1 MKNENGQEKSAI
13 LKGKTL
19 VNVVGEKYRDCNLPT
34 SQFVTAYGMDNVY
47 DSSSYRI
54 KQIDLK
60 YPLSP
65 NKEYLIIV
73 NVQSMENC
81 SMLMAYTYDGTNT
94 DYNASLRPKKIGLN
108 VVRYTPTTA
117 ITRIAYFVSSN
128 TEEKVVFG
136 QPMIIEY
143 QEGMESWDIPYFEG
157 MQSIGVPILTT
168 TGKNLFDK
176 SKVKY
181 NTIIHPE
188 GQEEANNL
196 YMSSDFINVEP
207 NENYISNNMGVIF
220 YYDKNRNFID
230 KIDNSILPQKFT
242 TPNDCKYIR
251 VRCWE
256 QYDNLEKQKEIV
268 ELEQIEQGSTATS
281 YEPYQSNIL
290 TVNEDVT
297 LRGIGDV
304 KDELNLMT
312 GEVIEN
318 TFNLDCPNTNFEI
331 SDISTSSTNTIR
343 FMINNANIKSVA
355 DSSKNNMCNKL
366 PYKLMWSSDE
376 EGYYVTNSNRI
387 VVRLNKDK
395 ITSTISREVIKNYL
409 IENNFE
415 FIVEK
420 SEKSIKTVDLTIQ
433 DQDNQPQERMRLF
446 PKGYINTSSS
456 TFPPTLEL
464 KGITHNNKLN
474 MTTTNGTNNT
484 QLTTLDNLVLDGI
497 ICRDG
502 TVVRDSY
509 DVESGLYTKRVFRF
523 TIDEEFIERYRG
535 KWKSSSNAI
544 CFEPNLSQ
552 ATTSFPK
559 SSNSAVGI
567 ANNMTYNNGGEINR
581 VCVNTGGT
589 LYVRLLKEELVTYDI
604 DGLLE
609 WVKRN
614 GAIEVAYPMAT
625 PQIIHMQPNMTP
637 YVSTRPYQGEINS
650 QGNAL
655 ESSFLDYT
663 QEESILSPKPLG
675 EGDVL
680 RWEQGSQCYVYE
692 NDKDYIPLTDYNQ
705 KVGTVLDLEDDEQ
718 FVENLDG
725 GEIVVDAPFKE
736 KAVYERELVSYEDTV
751 IYPTTDKLDPDG
763 KVEVDYVC
771 GATWQNPDDLS
782 DIQHLGTLREDG
794 QYDVTI
800 RRSGDDEIRFMDGTT
815 HLTLNHEGLN
825 PSEFELTYYNK
836 DNVEVG
842 KYGDT
847 SHMLEN
853 TLVDGKLETGVV
865 YGETLVNKATYTG
878 NDDLTHTGP
887 GAPNDRWYRNG
898 TVSCEIERTVH
909 SAKIIPTTIANTNM
923 SLTYRICNI
932 PNYKYGQVYTAIF
945 TVVNNTP
952 WDLKIFASSTGY
964 ASNDGGKQI
973 GTVLANSTG
982 KVCEVFTTH
991 KSIDYKIGHSL
1002 ITPTSVSQTVEFK
1015 DLAILEGD
1023 YTSYPMDIPY
1033 FEGVSSTTINGFTT
1047 TGKNLLDKTYQ
1058 YNNTEHRVGVYM
1070 DTVDVNTFR
1079 INGMATTQGDVDFY
1093 GKSYNDM
1100 MVCKPN
1106 TTYYAK
1112 AFIVSGSYTNAKN
1125 LALED
1130 RVNFKFTDEF
1140 GGNISWAG
1148 KKATTSSV
1156 QNRLSRV
1163 RFTFYVDEEWVFDNL
1178 VVQIMLIEGDTAPT
1192 EFEPYHSIQ
1201 YTLPSPITLNKV
1213 GNVADT
1219 YNVATGVETRNV
1231 AMIVP
1236 QANLRFTQNDEFVGI
1251 AYTLATEER
1260 IESSGTIFE
1269 TTSINTLGIPFI
1281 NSNLVDGSGN
1291 IYGTSEGIGRYT
1303 TTELKIILAKSRLNL
1318 PEYTKDTVNQWLKEN
1333 LVCYIKKS
1341 SATTIQHTLIPSTVE
1356 IMQEPTF
1363 ILPQPLRSVPNGICD
1378 RLYWDENKGHYC
1390 IEKRIEEV
1398 YANGSQTYKHR
1409 NNGDGSTTVS
1419 YQLEVKNKSL
1429 FDISRGYCY
1438 PMPRSQSSTDGV
1450 EGWGLDSGNP
1460 NIFLEIKRNKLSEV
1474 NVNGFVQWITEN
1486 PQTVIYPSTT
1496 SEIIDLPHLNR
1507 KLELPTY
1514 PDELPVG
1521 YKAVH
1526 SKMNPQI
1533 GLTIP
1538 YKQLNP
1544 PSQPQN
1550 LDFQMNKE
1558 DYVLTWSDVKEAR
1571 QYNVILNDNI
1581 VATTKVPWYNTG
1593 EEIHGYILVEAQNE
1607 IADNLSKELYVKTV
1621 PKAPA
1626 QLTVAHNG
1634 LTDNYD
1640 FEISFIKSTSS
1651 LADRYTVQYRVDG
1664 GEWIIQDIPADE
1676 VDANV
1681 KVLWKFSVFE
1691 IKNQIEVW
1699 ATATNDMGTNDIL
1712 PLSTYYMTPT
1722 PQWTY
1727 RINSREVFL
1736 RWVDES
1742 PYDTQYKLRY
1752 QYKSDGIY
1760 RYAHFEGDKEEIGQL
1775 YEAVVALAE
1784 DDEVTLELCVI
1795 SDRENLYC
1803 KPIKASKALDP
1814 NILPPK
1820 NFNYRWLSRGL
1831 IEFYWEDVYDV
1842 DLEYEAIVEHRL
1854 SGEIS
1859 WIEDRRVFSATD
1871 TEGAGT
1877 VYRLQYQMEDL
1888 EEIRV
1893 KVRMKWA
1900 MNETEWSE
1908 SLTTVFIPVEGN
1920 PPQWIRRTQT
1930 QEGLLVEWEAQEYID
1945 SYHVYVKGDGVELQ
1959 HLETKDNFIYVDI
1972 DYSNPIDI
1980 EIYEVS
1986 RFTGGI
1992 EAEPSDSMRF
2002 IPHQN
2007 KQQMINNI
2015 YHPDSLKYEIEV
2027 DTVQKAQKASY
2038 QINDI
2043 NTTPDVRTREAMD
2056 VSISSPFIITYHPLE
2071 VDVHQK
2077 GVKSYGVAETHI
2089 KTLDVKTRETV
2100 EVLTFERITDK
2111 YGMDFTV
2118 YTPFASK
2125 YPVNLEINQVR
2136 IVCLG
2141 DSLTSGHPLY
2151 WAESGTGDVTASY
2164 PYQLAKR
2171 LKNQYE
2177 VINKGYGSDTTDR
2190 CLARFDKD
2198 VLAYSPQY
2206 CLYQCGTNDKVYV
2219 VVKSFELLGTP

>member
-1 MKNENGQEKSAI
+1 MKNENGQEKNAI
-13 LKGKTL
+13 LKGQTL
-19 VNVVGEKYRDCNLPT
+19 VNAIKNTTQNG
-34 SQFVTAYGMDNVY
+34 YGTLSSNIRILENGWISANGTNSNNHFELKMDNLNLKTSTTYMYIIECRKNTFTGNGATFQFGDTYSAVVNTPWT
-47 DSSSYRI
+47 SSHTIKELPIGIYTFKLTTKEDFSSLTNPVGDRSYLCVGSGEI
-54 KQIDLK
+54 
-60 YPLSP
+60 
-65 NKEYLIIV
+65 EF
-73 NVQSMENC
+73 
-81 SMLMAYTYDGTNT
+81 
-94 DYNASLRPKKIGLN
+94 
-108 VVRYTPTTA
+108 RY
-117 ITRIAYFVSSN
+117 
-128 TEEKVVFG
+128 
-136 QPMIIEY
+136 MIIEY
-143 QEGMESWDIPYFEG
+143 QDGMENWNIPFFEG
-157 MQSIGVPILTT
+157 MQSVTMPSLMTS
-168 TGKNLFDK
+168 GKNMFDGK
-176 SKVKY
+176 LIVGNIQSADGAAYELPHMRITDFVKVNANKTITLSKL
-181 NTIIHPE
+181 
-188 GQEEANNL
+188 NNN
-196 YMSSDFINVEP
+196 DIEFRIDKVA
-207 NENYISNNMGVIF
+207 
-220 YYDKNRNFID
+220 YYDTNKNFMGIHGELFAFP
-230 KIDNSILPQKFT
+230 KTL
-242 TPNDCKYIR
+242 TPPKGAAYIR
-251 VRCWE
+251 AAFCKGRWDETVTE
-256 QYDNLEKQKEIV
+256 EDFKTLQV
-268 ELEQIEQGSTATS
+268 QIEEGSTATP
-281 YEPYQSNIL
+281 YEPFKSNIL
-290 TVNEDVT
+290 TTNEEVT
-297 LRGIGDV
+297 LRGIGNVRDT
-304 KDELNLMT
+304 LNLET
-312 GEVIEN
+312 GELTERIGEIVLDGSNDEDWIMNNEDGYTNKRFRTQCLKNKILYNDGTVCNIICDKVPCYSNSTWRDDREGIEHDNIYISFRKNCENITEFKQWLSQNPITIKYALVIP
-318 TFNLDCPNTNFEI
+318 TT
-331 SDISTSSTNTIR
+331 
-343 FMINNANIKSVA
+343 
-355 DSSKNNMCNKL
+355 
-366 PYKLMWSSDE
+366 
-376 EGYYVTNSNRI
+376 
-387 VVRLNKDK
+387 
-395 ITSTISREVIKNYL
+395 
-409 IENNFE
+409 
-415 FIVEK
+415 
-420 SEKSIKTVDLTIQ
+420 KTVDLSIV
-433 DQDNQPQERMRLF
+433 DQDNQPQDRMKIY
-446 PKGYINTSSS
+446 PSGYINTSSS
-456 TFPPTLEL
+456 TFPPILEL
-464 KGITHNNKLN
+464 KGIVHNNKLN
-474 MTTTNGTNNT
+474 MTTTNGVYTNNV
-484 QLTTLDNLVLDGI
+484 QSLTNPILDGI
-497 ICRDG
+497 VCKDG

-523 TIDEEFIERYRG
+523 TVDEGFIERYR
-535 KWKSSSNAI
+535 SNFINNA
-544 CFEPNLSQ
+544 SD
-552 ATTSFPK
+552 
-559 SSNSAVGI
+559 
-567 ANNMTYNNGGEINR
+567 NNMYELRIDVSQINIPNSKDVVRGISTNMNYNTSISTIKVQNGR
-581 VCVNTGGT
+581 V
-589 LYVRLLKEELVTYDI
+589 YIRIPKEEVSSYDVN
-604 DGLLE
+604 GLLE
-609 WVKRN
+609 WIKRN
-614 GAIEVAYPMAT
+614 GAIEVAYEMAT

-655 ESSFLDYT
+655 ESSFLDYA

-705 KVGTVLDLEDDEQ
+705 KVGTVLDLEEEDGEQ

-725 GEIVVDAPFKE
+725 GEIVVDVPFKE
-736 KAVYERELVSYEDTV
+736 KAVYERELISYEDTV
-751 IYPTTDKLDPDG
+751 IYPTIDKLDPDG
-763 KVEVDYVC
+763 KVEVDYIC
-771 GATWQNPDDLS
+771 GATWQNPNDLS

-800 RRSGDDEIRFMDGTT
+800 RRSGDDEIRLMDGTT
-815 HLTLNHEGLN
+815 HIGLDGDGLN
-825 PSEFELTYYNK
+825 PSEFELTYFN
-836 DNVEVG
+836 NGGVEVG

-847 SHMLEN
+847 SHTLEDCV
-853 TLVDGKLETGVV
+853 LDSKLETGTI
-865 YGETLVNKATYTG
+865 YGNTLVNLMTNCKDEYVVRYYAANNPNNNVANISMMKPNTEYTLFYKAK
-878 NDDLTHTGP
+878 
-887 GAPNDRWYRNG
+887 YRTEG
-898 TVSCEIERTVH
+898 DGSGIGG
-909 SAKIIPTTIANTNM
+909 S
-923 SLTYRICNI
+923 
-932 PNYKYGQVYTAIF
+932 
-945 TVVNNTP
+945 
-952 WDLKIFASSTGY
+952 LKIATSIEQGFITTGQSYTTEYMKYVYRFTTSSVVDCFVFSSTDKY
-964 ASNDGGKQI
+964 FAIKEC
-973 GTVLANSTG
+973 VL
-982 KVCEVFTTH
+982 
-991 KSIDYKIGHSL
+991 
-1002 ITPTSVSQTVEFK
+1002 
-1015 DLAILEGD
+1015 LEGD
-1023 YTSYPMDIPY
+1023 YTNYPMDIPY
-1033 FEGVSSTTINGFTT
+1033 FKGVNSTVVNGFNT
-1047 TGKNLLDKTYQ
+1047 TGKNLLDSELFIPTHNANIDLTMDGEGWIEANCKAPQTTHYYHVDLTKLPKGEYKVVAEYYEGFDKYCGCQLRRYDGKYDYGINIKIDTEIHYQ
-1058 YNNTEHRVGVYM
+1058 VDLYM
-1070 DTVDVNTFR
+1070 Q
-1079 INGMATTQGDVDFY
+1079 TTQDVPTRRVKLRPMLVPYSETDL
-1093 GKSYNDM
+1093 
-1100 MVCKPN
+1100 
-1106 TTYYAK
+1106 TY
-1112 AFIVSGSYTNAKN
+1112 
-1125 LALED
+1125 
-1130 RVNFKFTDEF
+1130 
-1140 GGNISWAG
+1140 
-1148 KKATTSSV
+1148 
-1156 QNRLSRV
+1156 
-1163 RFTFYVDEEWVFDNL
+1163 
-1178 VVQIMLIEGDTAPT
+1178 
-1192 EFEPYHSIQ
+1192 EPYHSIQ
-1201 YTLPSPITLNKV
+1201 HTLPSPITLNKV

-1219 YNVATGVETRNV
+1219 YDVVGGVETRNYV
-1231 AMIVP
+1231 SAK
-1236 QANLRFTQNDEFVGI
+1236 FDGSEDENWVVRHDNYGTAKNRIYGIFVDGNMYQSGNNT
-1251 AYTLATEER
+1251 YTDLFITNYKYSSVFSNSFVQTEE
-1260 IESSGTIFE
+1260 GLWGVF
-1269 TTSINTLGIPFI
+1269 
-1281 NSNLVDGSGN
+1281 LVGN
-1291 IYGTSEGIGRYT
+1291 EQEVRLITPTGT
-1303 TTELKIILAKSRLNL
+1303 TTE
-1318 PEYTKDTVNQWLKEN
+1318 QLKEYLQAN
-1333 LVCYIKKS
+1333 PLEIVVNAKTPQK
-1341 SATTIQHTLIPSTVE
+1341 IQHTLIPSTVE
-1356 IMQEPTF
+1356 MMQEPTF

-1390 IEKRIEEV
+1390 IEKRIERF
-1398 YANGSQTYKHR
+1398 TI
-1409 NNGDGSTTVS
+1409 DGSYS
-1419 YQLEVKNKSL
+1419 NIAHGGYSNSNYIEIYMNGIIKSVV
-1429 FDISRGYCY
+1429 DNQGYCEDPSYTMNGYNGNAYINSANYKAFSIGVNKASLIVPKVEIEQVIGTTYNRDFKQLKQYLALKPVTILY
-1438 PMPRSQSSTDGV
+1438 P
-1450 EGWGLDSGNP
+1450 LA
-1460 NIFLEIKRNKLSEV
+1460 
-1474 NVNGFVQWITEN
+1474 
-1486 PQTVIYPSTT
+1486 T
-1496 SEIIDLPHLNR
+1496 SEIIDLPHLNK
-1507 KLELPTY
+1507 KLTLPTH
-1514 PDELPVG
+1514 PNTLPIG
-1521 YKAVH
+1521 YKVEYPKA
-1526 SKMNPQI
+1526 NPQI

-1558 DYVLTWSDVKEAR
+1558 DYVLTWNDVKEAR

-1854 SGEIS
+1854 SGETT

-1871 TEGAGT
+1871 TEGTGT

-2111 YGMDFTV
+2111 YDMDFTV
-2118 YTPFASK
+2118 YTPSVSK

-2198 VLAYSPQY
+2198 VLAYNPQY

>member
-1 MKNENGQEKSAI
+1 MKNENGIEKSAI
-13 LKGKTL
+13 LKGRTL
-19 VNVVGEKYRDCNLPT
+19 VNLVETYNVQVTSTSSKAVKYTYGSLDTSKSYLLKYRVNQLPELTDTDANTRAFKLEWYHGSISKGHLNVYNKDFVVGKNNTYI
-34 SQFVTAYGMDNVY
+34 
-47 DSSSYRI
+47 I
-54 KQIDLK
+54 KPYID
-60 YPLSP
+60 
-65 NKEYLIIV
+65 
-73 NVQSMENC
+73 
-81 SMLMAYTYDGTNT
+81 D
-94 DYNASLRPKKIGLN
+94 
-108 VVRYTPTTA
+108 VVRTSFGIFCPNY
-117 ITRIAYFVSSN
+117 VSG
-128 TEEKVVFG
+128 TLDMDV
-136 QPMIIEY
+136 MIIEY
-143 QEGMESWDIPYFEG
+143 QQGMENWDIPYFEG
-157 MQSIGVPILTT
+157 MQSVATPILTT
-168 TGKNLFDK
+168 SGKNLC
-176 SKVKY
+176 KY
-181 NTIIHPE
+181 RDNWTHGGLTFTNTENGVIVN
-188 GQEEANNL
+188 GTATVYVDYYVSTRTGL
-196 YMSSDFINVEP
+196 INVETLDLLNSLP
-207 NENYISNNMGVIF
+207 VGTQLILSNNLGKNNYIVYTENGGENKYKPNVTIQNNMEFRGVF
-220 YYDKNRNFID
+220 
-230 KIDNSILPQKFT
+230 
-242 TPNDCKYIR
+242 
-251 VRCWE
+251 VRFQEADVC
-256 QYDNLEKQKEIV
+256 DNLNLTIQ
-268 ELEQIEQGSTATS
+268 LEVGSTATS
-281 YEPYQSNIL
+281 YEPHQSSIL
-290 TVNEDVT
+290 TVNEDIT

-355 DSSKNNMCNKL
+355 DSSKNNICNKL

-502 TVVRDSY
+502 TIVRDSY

-535 KWKSSSNAI
+535 KWNSSSNAI
-544 CFEPNLSQ
+544 CFEPYLSQ

-559 SSNSAVGI
+559 SSNNAVGI
-567 ANNMTYNNGGEINR
+567 ANNMTYNSGGEINR

-625 PQIIHMQPNMTP
+625 PQIIHMQPNMNP

-725 GEIVVDAPFKE
+725 GEIVVDVPFKE
-736 KAVYERELVSYEDTV
+736 KAVYERELISYEDAV
-751 IYPTTDKLDPDG
+751 IYPTNTSADPDA
-763 KVEVDYVC
+763 KVEVDYIC

-782 DIQHLGTLREDG
+782 DIQHLGALREDG

-800 RRSGDDEIRFMDGTT
+800 RRSGDDEIRFMNGTT
-815 HLTLNHEGLN
+815 HLSLDHEGLN

-836 DNVEVG
+836 DGVEVG

-853 TLVDGKLETGVV
+853 TLVDGKLETGMV
-865 YGETLVNKATYTG
+865 YGETLVNVLDINTS
-878 NDDLTHTGP
+878 
-887 GAPNDRWYRNG
+887 
-898 TVSCEIERTVH
+898 TVSNASKELTGFSFNILE
-909 SAKIIPTTIANTNM
+909 SNNEQKIFT
-923 SLTYRICNI
+923 RG
-932 PNYKYGQVYTAIF
+932 NYKKGVDYTLIF
-945 TVVNNTP
+945 NS
-952 WDLKIFASSTGY
+952 DY
-964 ASNDGGKQI
+964 AFRLQI
-973 GTVLANSTG
+973 GYDMTKTTWNYYDV
-982 KVCEVFTTH
+982 KVGRNTIKVTTLSDTSH
-991 KSIDYKIGHSL
+991 DYILLRTASDIINHQKVTFSNFI
-1002 ITPTSVSQTVEFK
+1002 
-1015 DLAILEGD
+1015 ILEGD
-1023 YTSYPMDIPY
+1023 YTNHPMDIPY
-1033 FEGVSSTTINGFTT
+1033 FEGVGSTVVHGFTA
-1047 TGKNLLDKTYQ
+1047 TGKNLLHTGIKDYEHHGITVNYLGNQTYLLDGVNSAGGDWFLMGGQ
-1058 YNNTEHRVGVYM
+1058 YDYDTYIKVRQNTDYTVKLFIESGYCSM
-1070 DTVDVNTFR
+1070 DIETGASV
-1079 INGMATTQGDVDFY
+1079 AT
-1093 GKSYNDM
+1093 
-1100 MVCKPN
+1100 
-1106 TTYYAK
+1106 
-1112 AFIVSGSYTNAKN
+1112 
-1125 LALED
+1125 
-1130 RVNFKFTDEF
+1130 
-1140 GGNISWAG
+1140 
-1148 KKATTSSV
+1148 
-1156 QNRLSRV
+1156 RLSNEDGTQVKWTGGQFNTSECTRLGGI
-1163 RFTFYVDEEWVFDNL
+1163 RFAQS
-1178 VVQIMLIEGDTAPT
+1178 VVGKLEFRDCVIKVMVSEGSDCPT

-1201 YTLPSPITLNKV
+1201 YTLSTPITLNKL
-1213 GNVADT
+1213 GSVADT
-1219 YNVATGVETRNV
+1219 YDVVTGVESRNI
-1231 AMIVP
+1231 ATIVP
-1236 QANLRFTQNDEFVGI
+1236 QANLVFTQNDGFVGVG
-1251 AYTLATEER
+1251 YTLATEER
-1260 IESSGTIFE
+1260 IESSATIFE

-1281 NSNLVDGSGN
+1281 NSNLVSGSGSIN
-1291 IYGTSEGIGRYT
+1291 GASEGIGRYN

-1341 SATTIQHTLIPSTVE
+1341 SVTAIQHTLIPSTVE
-1356 IMQEPTF
+1356 TIQEPTF

-1390 IEKRIEEV
+1390 IEKRIERFV
-1398 YANGSQTYKHR
+1398 I
-1409 NNGDGSTTVS
+1409 DGSYNS
-1419 YQLEVKNKSL
+1419 ISHGGYSNNNYIEIYMNGIIKSIV
-1429 FDISRGYCY
+1429 DNQGYCEDPSYTMNGYNGNAYINSINYKAFSIGVNKASLIVPKVEIEQVIGTTYNRDFKQLKQYLVLKPVTILY
-1438 PMPRSQSSTDGV
+1438 P
-1450 EGWGLDSGNP
+1450 LA
-1460 NIFLEIKRNKLSEV
+1460 
-1474 NVNGFVQWITEN
+1474 
-1486 PQTVIYPSTT
+1486 T
-1496 SEIIDLPHLNR
+1496 SEIIDLPHLNK
-1507 KLELPTY
+1507 KLTLPTH
-1514 PDELPVG
+1514 PNTLPIG
-1521 YKAVH
+1521 YKVEYPKA
-1526 SKMNPQI
+1526 NPQL

-1558 DYVLTWSDVKEAR
+1558 DYVLTWNDVKEAR

-1664 GEWIIQDIPADE
+1664 GEWIIQNIPANE

-1681 KVLWKFSVFE
+1681 KVLWRFSVFE

-1854 SGEIS
+1854 SGETT

-1871 TEGAGT
+1871 TEGTGT

-1959 HLETKDNFIYVDI
+1959 HLETRDNFIYVDI

-2177 VINKGYGSDTTDR
+2177 VINKGYGY
-2190 CLARFDKD
+2190 FM
-2198 VLAYSPQY
+2198 
-2206 CLYQCGTNDKVYV
+2206 
-2219 VVKSFELLGTP
+2219 

>member
-1 MKNENGQEKSAI
+1 MKNENGIEKSAI
-13 LKGKTL
+13 LKGRTL
-19 VNVVGEKYRDCNLPT
+19 VNNIQRISTISDYTTIHSNGIGLTIDTNGETTTSRRAFTLSCTNKIITNAKYTVIVDVAENTITRENGGQQVLKIVLNNYNQMNNGYVQINVGETGLRVFEIIASSIVT
-34 SQFVTAYGMDNVY
+34 SDNPY
-47 DSSSYRI
+47 METPSDINGR
-54 KQIDLK
+54 L
-60 YPLSP
+60 
-65 NKEYLIIV
+65 IV
-73 NVQSMENC
+73 NGIS
-81 SMLMAYTYDGTNT
+81 
-94 DYNASLRPKKIGLN
+94 
-108 VVRYTPTTA
+108 
-117 ITRIAYFVSSN
+117 
-128 TEEKVVFG
+128 
-136 QPMIIEY
+136 IIE
-143 QEGMESWDIPYFEG
+143 GHNHNLTGFIEG
-157 MQSIGVPILTT
+157 MQSVKNPSVKT
-168 TGKNLFDK
+168 TGKNLFDGL
-176 SKVKY
+176 SY
-181 NTIIHPE
+181 IDGFIAS
-188 GQEEANNL
+188 ANN
-196 YMSSDFINVEP
+196 YTVSYDANVTSILVNVNKNTDYVLSAKTSFDRNTVGGSLEP
-207 NENYISNNMGVIF
+207 ISNGTKTTNLNSERLADNKIKFNSGEYTNIII
-220 YYDKNRNFID
+220 YLNSS
-230 KIDNSILPQKFT
+230 KIDIEDIQ
-242 TPNDCKYIR
+242 
-251 VRCWE
+251 
-256 QYDNLEKQKEIV
+256 V
-268 ELEQIEQGSTATS
+268 EEGSTATP
-281 YEPYQSNIL
+281 YEPYKSNIL
-290 TVNEDVT
+290 TINEDVT
-297 LRGIGDV
+297 LRAIGDV
-304 KDELNLMT
+304 QDTLDLVT
-312 GEVIEN
+312 GELTERIGEVV
-318 TFNLDCPNTNFEI
+318 FDG
-331 SDISTSSTNTIR
+331 
-343 FMINNANIKSVA
+343 
-355 DSSKNNMCNKL
+355 
-366 PYKLMWSSDE
+366 SSDE
-376 EGYYVTNSNRI
+376 NWYIDMLSNDSTRLNMTFKIDFGNIINFDSMTTGMLCDRFKQVSGSSLWMDDVQGIGSSNSNGI
-387 VVRLNKDK
+387 K
-395 ITSTISREVIKNYL
+395 IGIP
-409 IENNFE
+409 
-415 FIVEK
+415 K
-420 SEKSIKTVDLTIQ
+420 SKLTTQDVNGFKTWLSQNHVTVQYQLKTPTTKTVDLTIQ
-433 DQDNQPQERMRLF
+433 DQDNQPQERMKLF
-446 PKGYINTSSS
+446 PTGYISTSSS
-456 TFPPTLEL
+456 TFLPILEL

-497 ICRDG
+497 ICKDG

-523 TIDEEFIERYRG
+523 TIDEEFIDRYGSRFA
-535 KWKSSSNAI
+535 SNGTSTT
-544 CFEPNLSQ
+544 CFEMYTNIVSNCSYPNASGI
-552 ATTSFPK
+552 K
-559 SSNSAVGI
+559 GI
-567 ANNMTYNNGGEINR
+567 ASNIEWNTGGEINR
-581 VCVNTGGT
+581 IVLNNNL
-589 LYVRLLKEELVTYDI
+589 LYIRLLKGEVSSYDM
-604 DGLLE
+604 DGILE
-609 WVKRN
+609 WIKRN
-614 GAIEVAYPMAT
+614 GAIEVAYQMAT
-625 PQIIHMQPNMTP
+625 PQIIHMQPNMNP

-725 GEIVVDAPFKE
+725 GEIVVDVPFKE

-751 IYPTTDKLDPDG
+751 IYPTNASADPDG
-763 KVEVDYVC
+763 KVEVDYIC

-815 HLTLNHEGLN
+815 HLSLDHEGLN

-847 SHMLEN
+847 SHTLEN
-853 TLVDGKLETGVV
+853 TLVDGKLETGMI
-865 YGETLVNKATYTG
+865 YGETMVNMFNYTPEEMATWVWSSKDSGGVAIWASSGYMTKVWAQIQAGKTYTMIYVNAPSHYLG
-878 NDDLTHTGP
+878 FYATGTFID
-887 GAPNDRWYRNG
+887 GYSQTQG
-898 TVSCEIERTVH
+898 
-909 SAKIIPTTIANTNM
+909 
-923 SLTYRICNI
+923 
-932 PNYKYGQVYTAIF
+932 KYSVF
-945 TVVNNTP
+945 TVKDDYVEGTKANFY
-952 WDLKIFASSTGY
+952 LKSSQGFT
-964 ASNDGGKQI
+964 DEE
-973 GTVLANSTG
+973 LANIQII
-982 KVCEVFTTH
+982 VV
-991 KSIDYKIGHSL
+991 
-1002 ITPTSVSQTVEFK
+1002 
-1015 DLAILEGD
+1015 EGD
-1023 YTSYPMDIPY
+1023 YTNYPMDIPY
-1033 FEGVSSTTINGFTT
+1033 FEGVNSTVVNGFTT
-1047 TGKNLLDKTYQ
+1047 TGKNLIYTTKGYEYNGVRFDVDNEQGTLTINGCYKDNDIYTYFSNSGGSLFGFANLRNSNYRLSYKIVGGSVDMSQCRDSRAFGNLYITDGKGHQ
-1058 YNNTEHRVGVYM
+1058 YNLTTYADQETFSTGTIQM
-1070 DTVDVNTFR
+1070 DNPPVLRDSWFR
-1079 INGMATTQGDVDFY
+1079 IHKGANF
-1093 GKSYNDM
+1093 
-1100 MVCKPN
+1100 
-1106 TTYYAK
+1106 
-1112 AFIVSGSYTNAKN
+1112 KN
-1125 LALED
+1125 LTIAFQLE
-1130 RVNFKFTDEF
+1130 
-1140 GGNISWAG
+1140 
-1148 KKATTSSV
+1148 
-1156 QNRLSRV
+1156 
-1163 RFTFYVDEEWVFDNL
+1163 
-1178 VVQIMLIEGDTAPT
+1178 EGTVTT

-1213 GNVADT
+1213 GDVADT
-1219 YNVATGVETRNV
+1219 YDVISGVGTRNIEK
-1231 AMIVP
+1231 IVLDGSL
-1236 QANLRFTQNDEFVGI
+1236 AYNTYGLTDEYPDVFGGY
-1251 AYTLATEER
+1251 YTFNNNYFNRALP
-1260 IESSGTIFE
+1260 
-1269 TTSINTLGIPFI
+1269 PFI
-1281 NSNLVDGSGN
+1281 NSEGMNQFDSDRFPGNLRTN
-1291 IYGTSEGIGRYT
+1291 EEGIVVTNNG
-1303 TTELKIILAKSRLNL
+1303 N
-1318 PEYTKDTVNQWLKEN
+1318 
-1333 LVCYIKKS
+1333 YIKFAIKRS
-1341 SATTIQHTLIPSTVE
+1341 KLTSLDGKGLKQYFSENPITLYVGDVKNPQTVQHTLIPSTVGM
-1356 IMQEPTF
+1356 MQEPTF

-1390 IEKRIEEV
+1390 IEKRVEEITFDSSNSNGWSVWINRTNHPRIAMWTNVNKKHVNFTTDV
-1398 YANGSQTYKHR
+1398 YCDKFPCKYLENSSSNNWHPYYETTQECVLGVYNNQGISVSINRTSLTSQDANGFKEWVA
-1409 NNGDGSTTVS
+1409 NNPFTVD
-1419 YQLEVKNKSL
+1419 YALAT
-1429 FDISRGYCY
+1429 
-1438 PMPRSQSSTDGV
+1438 P
-1450 EGWGLDSGNP
+1450 
-1460 NIFLEIKRNKLSEV
+1460 
-1474 NVNGFVQWITEN
+1474 
-1486 PQTVIYPSTT
+1486 
-1496 SEIIDLPHLNR
+1496 EIIDLPHLNR
-1507 KLELPTY
+1507 KLELPTL
-1514 PDELPVG
+1514 PDGLPVG

-1526 SKMNPQI
+1526 PKMNPQI
-1533 GLTIP
+1533 GLAIP

-1558 DYVLTWSDVKEAR
+1558 DYVLTWNDVKEAR

-1664 GEWIIQDIPADE
+1664 GEWIIQDIPANE

-1854 SGEIS
+1854 SGETT

-1871 TEGAGT
+1871 TEGTGT

-1959 HLETKDNFIYVDI
+1959 HLETRDNFIYVDI

-2015 YHPDSLKYEIEV
+2015 YHPDTLKYELEV
-2027 DTVQKAQKASY
+2027 NTVQKAQKVSY

-2177 VINKGYGSDTTDR
+2177 VINKGYGY
-2190 CLARFDKD
+2190 FM
-2198 VLAYSPQY
+2198 
-2206 CLYQCGTNDKVYV
+2206 
-2219 VVKSFELLGTP
+2219 

>member
-1 MKNENGQEKSAI
+1 MKNENGIERSVI
-13 LKGKTL
+13 LKGQTL
-19 VNVVGEKYRDCNLPT
+19 VNLFPKMNNRKITLDSNYDNLANINQSSLKGQQTYEGAIAHTIQDIKPNTMYTIIYEVISNEITNTGGFLLNNPT
-34 SQFVTAYGMDNVY
+34 SGKGSVFDKEIAIRSSDKLGIYKDTMISKTDLTGAYSVLRMQNATARGSLEIGNIMLIEGNYT
-47 DSSSYRI
+47 
-54 KQIDLK
+54 KQ
-60 YPLSP
+60 
-65 NKEYLIIV
+65 
-73 NVQSMENC
+73 
-81 SMLMAYTYDGTNT
+81 
-94 DYNASLRPKKIGLN
+94 
-108 VVRYTPTTA
+108 
-117 ITRIAYFVSSN
+117 
-128 TEEKVVFG
+128 
-136 QPMIIEY
+136 
-143 QEGMESWDIPYFEG
+143 DIPYFEG
-157 MQSIGVPILTT
+157 MQSVKMPSVKT
-168 TGKNLFDK
+168 TGKNLWEHGDLSDFDAMFIND
-176 SKVKY
+176 V
-181 NTIIHPE
+181 IPE
-188 GQEEANNL
+188 GSYYFSGEPTTTYDAPVVIAFRDGKNNVIAHANIGEKIT
-196 YMSSDFINVEP
+196 INKKA
-207 NENYISNNMGVIF
+207 YQIAIYSNGHS
-220 YYDKNRNFID
+220 YA
-230 KIDNSILPQKFT
+230 NSIGKFLSI
-242 TPNDCKYIR
+242 N
-251 VRCWE
+251 
-256 QYDNLEKQKEIV
+256 NFMMEKD
-268 ELEQIEQGSTATS
+268 ELSS

-290 TVNEDVT
+290 TVNEEVE
-297 LRGIGDV
+297 LRGIGNVQDTL
-304 KDELNLMT
+304 DLLT
-312 GEVIEN
+312 GEVTERIGEIVLDGSEDWAKGHAN
-318 TFNLDCPNTNFEI
+318 SDDVSSLFYIKIPNAEGGFNSFMCDIIPSIKGFTPVNGTDGIYVDGSSEI
-331 SDISTSSTNTIR
+331 NIRISNSKLVSNN
-343 FMINNANIKSVA
+343 INGFKQWLSQN
-355 DSSKNNMCNKL
+355 
-366 PYKLMWSSDE
+366 P
-376 EGYYVTNSNRI
+376 
-387 VVRLNKDK
+387 
-395 ITSTISREVIKNYL
+395 ITVQYQFATE
-409 IENNFE
+409 
-415 FIVEK
+415 
-420 SEKSIKTVDLTIQ
+420 SIKTVDLTIV
-433 DQDNQPQERMRLF
+433 DQDNQPQERMKLF
-446 PKGYINTSSS
+446 PNGYINTSSS
-456 TFPPTLEL
+456 TFPPILEL

-484 QLTTLDNLVLDGI
+484 QLTTLDNLALDGI

-523 TIDEEFIERYRG
+523 TIDEEFIEKYRNNWNVNLTSYAVMAQFTT
-535 KWKSSSNAI
+535 KQYIYPKPISNTQRGVCSNMEHI
-544 CFEPNLSQ
+544 DNSGRQSCFAS
-552 ATTSFPK
+552 T
-559 SSNSAVGI
+559 
-567 ANNMTYNNGGEINR
+567 NGNIYIR
-581 VCVNTGGT
+581 I
-589 LYVRLLKEELVTYDI
+589 LKENLVSHDV
-604 DGLLE
+604 DGLLD
-609 WVKRN
+609 WIKRN
-614 GAIEVAYPMAT
+614 GAIEVAYEMAT
-625 PQIIHMQPNMTP
+625 PEILNAQADMTP

-725 GEIVVDAPFKE
+725 GEIVVDVPFKE

-751 IYPTTDKLDPDG
+751 IYPTNTSADPDG
-763 KVEVDYVC
+763 KVEVDYIC

-815 HLTLNHEGLN
+815 HLSLDHEGLN

-836 DNVEVG
+836 DGVEVG

-847 SHMLEN
+847 SHTLEG
-853 TLVDGKLETGVV
+853 TVLDSKLETGMV
-865 YGETLVNKATYTG
+865 YGDTLVNIQDKAQRECWGLETTG
-878 NDDLTHTGP
+878 SVPANLNYG
-887 GAPNDRWYRNG
+887 YF
-898 TVSCEIERTVH
+898 
-909 SAKIIPTTIANTNM
+909 ANTLKRLKPSTKYIIMLTKALPSDKFQNYCFFSQNSGESNLVSFKNM
-923 SLTYRICNI
+923 KYAIATTKSELTTDTTGIHLYLKN
-932 PNYKYGQVYTAIF
+932 GAYTKLE
-945 TVVNNTP
+945 
-952 WDLKIFASSTGY
+952 DLRTF
-964 ASNDGGKQI
+964 
-973 GTVLANSTG
+973 V
-982 KVCEVFTTH
+982 
-991 KSIDYKIGHSL
+991 
-1002 ITPTSVSQTVEFK
+1002 K
-1015 DLAILEGD
+1015 DLDIMVIEYQEGLENK
-1023 YTSYPMDIPY
+1023 SIPY
-1033 FEGVSSTTINGFTT
+1033 FEGVDSTIVNGFTT
-1047 TGKNLLDKTYQ
+1047 TGKNLFGFNDKYEIRNSLTKHEILDMNSIVVSPDTTSTSWINAGFYNYYLPHKTTDYFIISRKEEVIKDNPYMALNLYDADDDVQ
-1058 YNNTEHRVGVYM
+1058 VARVDEWQHNGYKYDLVQFKKDGERANIRFYCGS
-1070 DTVDVNTFR
+1070 DTKMGIIKYSDIQITKYSQRPSR
-1079 INGMATTQGDVDFY
+1079 IN
-1093 GKSYNDM
+1093 
-1100 MVCKPN
+1100 
-1106 TTYYAK
+1106 
-1112 AFIVSGSYTNAKN
+1112 
-1125 LALED
+1125 E
-1130 RVNFKFTDEF
+1130 
-1140 GGNISWAG
+1140 
-1148 KKATTSSV
+1148 
-1156 QNRLSRV
+1156 
-1163 RFTFYVDEEWVFDNL
+1163 
-1178 VVQIMLIEGDTAPT
+1178 
-1192 EFEPYHSIQ
+1192 EFEPYKGID
-1201 YTLPSPITLNKV
+1201 YTLPTPITLNKV
-1213 GNVADT
+1213 GDVADT
-1219 YNVATGVETRNV
+1219 YDVVSGVQTCNTKKVMASSLTWEESFFSDTTCTCYRYR
-1231 AMIVP
+1231 AE
-1236 QANLRFTQNDEFVGI
+1236 ANKVKTDSPIL
-1251 AYTLATEER
+1251 TLQYNHY
-1260 IESSGTIFE
+1260 GDD
-1269 TTSINTLGIPFI
+1269 INT
-1281 NSNLVDGSGN
+1281 
-1291 IYGTSEGIGRYT
+1291 EGIRELVNSIYFQISKDKIT
-1303 TTELKIILAKSRLNL
+1303 TNLK
-1318 PEYTKDTVNQWLKEN
+1318 DWLKDNDFEITYQ
-1333 LVCYIKKS
+1333 LKS
-1341 SATTIQHTLIPSTVE
+1341 PQTIQHTLIPSTVE
-1356 IMQEPTF
+1356 MMQEPTF

-1390 IEKRIEEV
+1390 IEKRIEQYTV
-1398 YANGSQTYKHR
+1398 
-1409 NNGDGSTTVS
+1409 DGSDNEPWKLHQNSSAS
-1419 YQLEVKNKSL
+1419 YPYYYGLNNLLKIQYTGNNSLSSIYFENFKSL
-1429 FDISRGYCY
+1429 NGIDSIDS
-1438 PMPRSQSSTDGV
+1438 SSSTN
-1450 EGWGLDSGNP
+1450 EGASFHWGNLYIRFNA
-1460 NIFLEIKRNKLSEV
+1460 NK
-1474 NVNGFVQWITEN
+1474 
-1486 PQTVIYPSTT
+1486 YPSVVDVASLRTYFNANPMNLYYPLAT
-1496 SEIIDLPHLNR
+1496 PQIIDLPHLNK
-1507 KLELPTY
+1507 KLTLPTQ
-1514 PDELPVG
+1514 PDALPIG
-1521 YKAVH
+1521 YRAQHEKA
-1526 SKMNPQI
+1526 NPQL

-1558 DYVLTWSDVKEAR
+1558 DYVLTWNDVKEAR

-1664 GEWIIQDIPADE
+1664 GEWIIQDIPANE

-1854 SGEIS
+1854 SGETT

-1871 TEGAGT
+1871 TEGTGT
-1877 VYRLQYQMEDL
+1877 IYGLQYQMEDL

-1959 HLETKDNFIYVDI
+1959 HLETRDNFIYVDI

-2015 YHPDSLKYEIEV
+2015 YHPDTLKYELEV
-2027 DTVQKAQKASY
+2027 NTVQKTQKASY

-2177 VINKGYGSDTTDR
+2177 VINKGYGY
-2190 CLARFDKD
+2190 FM
-2198 VLAYSPQY
+2198 
-2206 CLYQCGTNDKVYV
+2206 
-2219 VVKSFELLGTP
+2219 

>member
-1 MKNENGQEKSAI
+1 MKNENGIERSVI
-13 LKGKTL
+13 LKGQTL
-19 VNVVGEKYRDCNLPT
+19 VNLFPKMNNRKITLDSNYDNLANINQSSLKGQQTYEGAIAHTIQDIKPNTMYTIIYEVISNEITNTGGFLLNNPT
-34 SQFVTAYGMDNVY
+34 SGKGSVFDKEIAIRSSDKLGIYKDTMISKTDLTGAYSVLRMQNATARGSLEIGNIMLIEGNYT
-47 DSSSYRI
+47 
-54 KQIDLK
+54 KQ
-60 YPLSP
+60 
-65 NKEYLIIV
+65 
-73 NVQSMENC
+73 
-81 SMLMAYTYDGTNT
+81 
-94 DYNASLRPKKIGLN
+94 
-108 VVRYTPTTA
+108 
-117 ITRIAYFVSSN
+117 
-128 TEEKVVFG
+128 
-136 QPMIIEY
+136 
-143 QEGMESWDIPYFEG
+143 DIPYFEG
-157 MQSIGVPILTT
+157 MQSVKMPSVKT
-168 TGKNLFDK
+168 TGKNLWEHGDLSDFDAMFIND
-176 SKVKY
+176 V
-181 NTIIHPE
+181 IPE
-188 GQEEANNL
+188 GSYYFSGEPTTTYDAPVVIAFRDGKNNVIAHANIGEKIT
-196 YMSSDFINVEP
+196 INKKA
-207 NENYISNNMGVIF
+207 YQIAIYSNGHS
-220 YYDKNRNFID
+220 YA
-230 KIDNSILPQKFT
+230 NSIGKFLSI
-242 TPNDCKYIR
+242 N
-251 VRCWE
+251 
-256 QYDNLEKQKEIV
+256 NFMMEKD
-268 ELEQIEQGSTATS
+268 ELSS

-290 TVNEDVT
+290 TVNEEVE
-297 LRGIGDV
+297 LRGIGNVQDTL
-304 KDELNLMT
+304 DLLT
-312 GEVIEN
+312 GEVTERIGEIVLDGSEDWAKGHGN
-318 TFNLDCPNTNFEI
+318 SDDVSSLFYIKIPNAEGGFNSFMCDIIPSIKGFTPVNGTDGIYVDGSSEI
-331 SDISTSSTNTIR
+331 NIRISNSKLVSNN
-343 FMINNANIKSVA
+343 INGFKQWLSQN
-355 DSSKNNMCNKL
+355 
-366 PYKLMWSSDE
+366 P
-376 EGYYVTNSNRI
+376 
-387 VVRLNKDK
+387 
-395 ITSTISREVIKNYL
+395 ITVQYQFATE
-409 IENNFE
+409 
-415 FIVEK
+415 
-420 SEKSIKTVDLTIQ
+420 SIKTVDLTIV
-433 DQDNQPQERMRLF
+433 DQDNQPQERMKLF
-446 PKGYINTSSS
+446 PNGYINTSSS
-456 TFPPTLEL
+456 TFPPILEL

-484 QLTTLDNLVLDGI
+484 QLTTLDNLALDGI

-523 TIDEEFIERYRG
+523 TIDEEFIEKYRNNWNVNLTSYAVMAQFTT
-535 KWKSSSNAI
+535 KQYIYPKPISNTQRGVCSNMEHI
-544 CFEPNLSQ
+544 DNSGRQSCFAS
-552 ATTSFPK
+552 T
-559 SSNSAVGI
+559 
-567 ANNMTYNNGGEINR
+567 NGNIYIR
-581 VCVNTGGT
+581 I
-589 LYVRLLKEELVTYDI
+589 LKENLVSHDV
-604 DGLLE
+604 DGLLD
-609 WVKRN
+609 WIKRN
-614 GAIEVAYPMAT
+614 GAIEVAYEMAT
-625 PQIIHMQPNMTP
+625 PEILNAQADMTP

-725 GEIVVDAPFKE
+725 GEIVVDVPFKE

-751 IYPTTDKLDPDG
+751 IYPTNTSADPDG
-763 KVEVDYVC
+763 KVEVDYIC

-815 HLTLNHEGLN
+815 HLSLDHEGLN

-836 DNVEVG
+836 DGVEVG

-847 SHMLEN
+847 SHTLEG
-853 TLVDGKLETGVV
+853 TVLDSKLETGMV
-865 YGETLVNKATYTG
+865 YGDTLVNIQDKAQRECWGLETTG
-878 NDDLTHTGP
+878 SVPANLNYG
-887 GAPNDRWYRNG
+887 YF
-898 TVSCEIERTVH
+898 
-909 SAKIIPTTIANTNM
+909 ANTLKRLKPSTKYIIMLTKALPSDKFQNYCFFSQNSGESNLVSFKNM
-923 SLTYRICNI
+923 KYAIATTKSELTTDTTGIHLYLKN
-932 PNYKYGQVYTAIF
+932 GAYTKLE
-945 TVVNNTP
+945 
-952 WDLKIFASSTGY
+952 DLRTF
-964 ASNDGGKQI
+964 
-973 GTVLANSTG
+973 V
-982 KVCEVFTTH
+982 
-991 KSIDYKIGHSL
+991 
-1002 ITPTSVSQTVEFK
+1002 K
-1015 DLAILEGD
+1015 DLDIMVIEYQEGLENK
-1023 YTSYPMDIPY
+1023 SIPY
-1033 FEGVSSTTINGFTT
+1033 FEGVDSTIVNGFTT
-1047 TGKNLLDKTYQ
+1047 TGKNLFGFNDKYEIRNSLTKHEILDMNSIVVSPDTTSTSWINAGFYNYYLPHKTTDYFIISRKEEVIKDNPYMALNLYDADDDGQ
-1058 YNNTEHRVGVYM
+1058 MTRLDAWEYDGYKHDLVQFKKDGERANIRFYCGSNNEKG
-1070 DTVDVNTFR
+1070 TVKYSDIQITKYSQRPSR
-1079 INGMATTQGDVDFY
+1079 IN
-1093 GKSYNDM
+1093 
-1100 MVCKPN
+1100 
-1106 TTYYAK
+1106 
-1112 AFIVSGSYTNAKN
+1112 
-1125 LALED
+1125 E
-1130 RVNFKFTDEF
+1130 
-1140 GGNISWAG
+1140 
-1148 KKATTSSV
+1148 
-1156 QNRLSRV
+1156 
-1163 RFTFYVDEEWVFDNL
+1163 
-1178 VVQIMLIEGDTAPT
+1178 
-1192 EFEPYHSIQ
+1192 EFEPHHSIQ
-1201 YTLPSPITLNKV
+1201 HTLPTPITLNKV
-1213 GNVADT
+1213 GDVVDT
-1219 YNVATGVETRNV
+1219 YNVATGVETRNHV
-1231 AMIVP
+1231 SAKFDGSEDENWVVRFDTYGSARNKIYGAFINNMYQSGNNTYTDLFVTNYKSTQVFIDNFVGTEKGQWGVYLVGNEQEVRLITP
-1236 QANLRFTQNDEFVGI
+1236 TGTTMEQLKEYLQANPLEIV
-1251 AYTLATEER
+1251 
-1260 IESSGTIFE
+1260 
-1269 TTSINTLGIPFI
+1269 
-1281 NSNLVDGSGN
+1281 V
-1291 IYGTSEGIGRYT
+1291 
-1303 TTELKIILAKSRLNL
+1303 KAKT
-1318 PEYTKDTVNQWLKEN
+1318 PQ
-1333 LVCYIKKS
+1333 
-1341 SATTIQHTLIPSTVE
+1341 TIQHTLIPSTVGM
-1356 IMQEPTF
+1356 MQEPTF

-1390 IEKRIEEV
+1390 IEKRIGHRTLTGDDTWSNFSITSNGFARAIKGDTDVINWKSHIYCDTLYGVLE
-1398 YANGSQTYKHR
+1398 YSNFLNYRDYIDAN
-1409 NNGDGSTTVS
+1409 NNPIKECMVTGNPSNWAYMPAIRKERLATQDYNGFRQWFADNPTTV
-1419 YQLEVKNKSL
+1419 YYTLNKTEVIN
-1429 FDISRGYCY
+1429 
-1438 PMPRSQSSTDGV
+1438 
-1450 EGWGLDSGNP
+1450 
-1460 NIFLEIKRNKLSEV
+1460 
-1474 NVNGFVQWITEN
+1474 
-1486 PQTVIYPSTT
+1486 
-1496 SEIIDLPHLNR
+1496 LPHLNR
-1507 KLELPTY
+1507 KLELPTC
-1514 PDELPVG
+1514 PDKLPVG

-1526 SKMNPQI
+1526 PKMNPQI

-1558 DYVLTWSDVKEAR
+1558 DYVLTWNDVKEAR
-1571 QYNVILNDNI
+1571 QYNVILNDNVI
-1581 VATTKVPWYNTG
+1581 ATTKVPFYNTG

-1664 GEWIIQDIPADE
+1664 GEWIIQDIPANE

-1854 SGEIS
+1854 SGETT

-1871 TEGAGT
+1871 TEGTGT

-2015 YHPDSLKYEIEV
+2015 YHPDTLKYELEV
-2027 DTVQKAQKASY
+2027 NTVQKTQKASY

-2077 GVKSYGVAETHI
+2077 GVKSYGVSETHI

-2177 VINKGYGSDTTDR
+2177 VINKGYGY
-2190 CLARFDKD
+2190 FM
-2198 VLAYSPQY
+2198 
-2206 CLYQCGTNDKVYV
+2206 
-2219 VVKSFELLGTP
+2219 

>member
-1 MKNENGQEKSAI
+1 MKNENGIERSAI
-13 LKGKTL
+13 LKGRTL
-19 VNVVGEKYRDCNLPT
+19 VNLLEKPATENIGKDWRVQGSGNPTYEFNNDGSITLTANANGSMVLDYFNLSMFKPNTIYTLFIDVNWNDVGSTPRLEKPSTQTILLN
-34 SQFVTAYGMDNVY
+34 N
-47 DSSSYRI
+47 
-54 KQIDLK
+54 
-60 YPLSP
+60 
-65 NKEYLIIV
+65 
-73 NVQSMENC
+73 
-81 SMLMAYTYDGTNT
+81 
-94 DYNASLRPKKIGLN
+94 GLN
-108 VVRYTPTTA
+108 IIKFISVSDLTLSNMCLRLGYAGGTKTGCEYTFNN
-117 ITRIAYFVSSN
+117 IMV
-128 TEEKVVFG
+128 
-136 QPMIIEY
+136 IEGDY
-143 QEGMESWDIPYFEG
+143 TQEDIPYFEG
-157 MQSIGVPILTT
+157 MQSVGMPSLTT
-168 TGKNLFDK
+168 TGKNLFDGK
-176 SKVKY
+176 IELGSLSVNTGEPTSATTEIRSKNFTPINGTPFVISRTDSSGSLALRYYDINKNYLGAGDGGIAGGATTKLFTPPTNARYVKFKAITTNLSQQIQIEY
-181 NTIIHPE
+181 NT
-188 GQEEANNL
+188 
-196 YMSSDFINVEP
+196 
-207 NENYISNNMGVIF
+207 
-220 YYDKNRNFID
+220 
-230 KIDNSILPQKFT
+230 
-242 TPNDCKYIR
+242 
-251 VRCWE
+251 
-256 QYDNLEKQKEIV
+256 
-268 ELEQIEQGSTATS
+268 TATT
-281 YEPYQSNIL
+281 YEPYKSNIL
-290 TVNEDVT
+290 TVNEDVA
-297 LRGIGDV
+297 LRGINDV
-304 KDELNLMT
+304 QDTLDLTT
-312 GEVIEN
+312 GEVTERISEIVLN
-318 TFNLDCPNTNFEI
+318 GSESWQKYRTMSDGSYNF
-331 SDISTSSTNTIR
+331 
-343 FMINNANIKSVA
+343 V
-355 DSSKNNMCNKL
+355 CNKIDKSAKSYGKIISNNL
-366 PYKLMWSSDE
+366 PVRTNVASGVGLYLNNGSSMLELSFNDLSTVE
-376 EGYYVTNSNRI
+376 EV
-387 VVRLNKDK
+387 
-395 ITSTISREVIKNYL
+395 KNYL
-409 IENNFE
+409 KNNNATLQYQLATPT
-415 FIVEK
+415 V
-420 SEKSIKTVDLTIQ
+420 KTVDLTIT
-433 DQDNQPQERMRLF
+433 DQDNQPQERMKLF
-446 PKGYINTSSS
+446 PNGYINTSSL

-484 QLTTLDNLVLDGI
+484 QLTTLDNLALDGI

-502 TVVRDSY
+502 TIVRDSY

-523 TIDEEFIERYRG
+523 TIDEEFIERYGGRFV
-535 KWKSSSNAI
+535 SNGTSTT
-544 CFEPNLSQ
+544 CFEMYTNIVNNCNYPNASGI
-552 ATTSFPK
+552 K
-559 SSNSAVGI
+559 GI
-567 ANNMTYNNGGEINR
+567 ASNIEWNTGGEINR
-581 VCVNTGGT
+581 IVLNNNL
-589 LYVRLLKEELVTYDI
+589 LYIRLLKEEVSSYDVNGI
-604 DGLLE
+604 LE
-609 WVKRN
+609 WIKRN
-614 GAIEVAYPMAT
+614 GAIEVAYAMAT
-625 PQIIHMQPNMTP
+625 PQIIHMQPNMQP

-705 KVGTVLDLEDDEQ
+705 KVGTVLDPEDDEQ

-725 GEIVVDAPFKE
+725 GDIIVDVPFKE
-736 KAVYERELVSYEDTV
+736 KAVYERELISYEDTV
-751 IYPTTDKLDPDG
+751 IYPTNTSADPDG
-763 KVEVDYVC
+763 KVEVDYIC

-782 DIQHLGTLREDG
+782 DIQHLGTLRVDG

-800 RRSGDDEIRFMDGTT
+800 RRSGDDEIRLMNGVTNLSLD
-815 HLTLNHEGLN
+815 HEGLS

-847 SHMLEN
+847 SHTLEN
-853 TLVDGKLETGVV
+853 TLVDGKLETGMV
-865 YGETLVNKATYTG
+865 YGETMINLIDTTLFYNSSSTVTRDNDGWITVPGNGNYVSCRHTYQGNLKTDTLYTLIVDVKSNTCSGPLYLIDKNGGGNAESAFTIQSYYIASKATGRFIQTLTTKSDLSGVKCDFRGMLNNAAKTG
-878 NDDLTHTGP
+878 E
-887 GAPNDRWYRNG
+887 
-898 TVSCEIERTVH
+898 SI
-909 SAKIIPTTIANTNM
+909 
-923 SLTYRICNI
+923 
-932 PNYKYGQVYTAIF
+932 
-945 TVVNNTP
+945 
-952 WDLKIFASSTGY
+952 
-964 ASNDGGKQI
+964 
-973 GTVLANSTG
+973 
-982 KVCEVFTTH
+982 VFR
-991 KSIDYKIGHSL
+991 YML
-1002 ITPTSVSQTVEFK
+1002 
-1015 DLAILEGD
+1015 LEGD
-1023 YTSYPMDIPY
+1023 YTSYPMSIPY
-1033 FEGVSSTTINGFTT
+1033 FEGVSSTIVNGFTT
-1047 TGKNLLDKTYQ
+1047 TDKNLLDLTGKDFD
-1058 YNNTEHRVGVYM
+1058 NKNVAG
-1070 DTVDVNTFR
+1070 TVCSLHNGIFTIKGLSRGSGGRTSLGNCNTFLFKKGR
-1079 INGMATTQGDVDFY
+1079 TYTFSLDVIENNATSVPSFHFSKYDDNSAYASATN
-1093 GKSYNDM
+1093 GKSTTITPTEDVLAYIGYNVTLDA
-1100 MVCKPN
+1100 
-1106 TTYYAK
+1106 YY
-1112 AFIVSGSYTNAKN
+1112 
-1125 LALED
+1125 D
-1130 RVNFKFTDEF
+1130 C
-1140 GGNISWAG
+1140 
-1148 KKATTSSV
+1148 
-1156 QNRLSRV
+1156 RV
-1163 RFTFYVDEEWVFDNL
+1163 R
-1178 VVQIMLIEGDTAPT
+1178 VQIEEGTQAT
-1192 EFEPYHSIQ
+1192 SYEPYRSIQ
-1201 YTLPSPITLNKV
+1201 YTLPTPITLNKV
-1213 GNVADT
+1213 GDVVDT
-1219 YNVATGVETRNV
+1219 YDVVSGVENRKLDVKVFNGK
-1231 AMIVP
+1231 
-1236 QANLRFTQNDEFVGI
+1236 NN
-1251 AYTLATEER
+1251 
-1260 IESSGTIFE
+1260 
-1269 TTSINTLGIPFI
+1269 FI
-1281 NSNLVDGSGN
+1281 
-1291 IYGTSEGIGRYT
+1291 
-1303 TTELKIILAKSRLNL
+1303 
-1318 PEYTKDTVNQWLKEN
+1318 
-1333 LVCYIKKS
+1333 KS
-1341 SATTIQHTLIPSTVE
+1341 SHYGQEGHTTFQISSVNSLYGWKTSGVGLSSSVPFVDKTQWNTYQGECIFYGGNLMLRLSNDKATTLDELDTYLKANPITFHAELDSPQTIQHTLIPSTVE
-1356 IMQEPTF
+1356 MTQEPTF

-1390 IEKRIEEV
+1390 IEKRIGHTIV
-1398 YANGSQTYKHR
+1398 DGTNKAYNYVSNSDKFTLTGTNMLNIGTSQIPY
-1409 NNGDGSTTVS
+1409 GLAYS
-1419 YQLEVKNKSL
+1419 
-1429 FDISRGYCY
+1429 
-1438 PMPRSQSSTDGV
+1438 
-1450 EGWGLDSGNP
+1450 EGWRTISDSDMNKNPKAYPTPVVSCYNTTICAWVP
-1460 NIFLEIKRNKLSEV
+1460 NIAKSIASYTQYF
-1474 NVNGFVQWITEN
+1474 TDN
-1486 PQTVIYPSTT
+1486 PTMVYHAIN
-1496 SEIIDLPHLNR
+1496 SEIIDLPHLN
-1507 KLELPTY
+1507 KKVELLTQ
-1514 PDELPVG
+1514 PDALPIG
-1521 YKAVH
+1521 YKAQH
-1526 SKMNPQI
+1526 EKANPQL

-1558 DYVLTWSDVKEAR
+1558 DYVLTWNDVKEAR

-1854 SGEIS
+1854 SGETT

-1871 TEGAGT
+1871 TEGTGT

-1959 HLETKDNFIYVDI
+1959 HLETRDNFIYVDI

-2015 YHPDSLKYEIEV
+2015 YHPDTLKYELEV
-2027 DTVQKAQKASY
+2027 NTVQKAQKVSY

-2177 VINKGYGSDTTDR
+2177 VINKGYGY
-2190 CLARFDKD
+2190 FM
-2198 VLAYSPQY
+2198 
-2206 CLYQCGTNDKVYV
+2206 
-2219 VVKSFELLGTP
+2219 